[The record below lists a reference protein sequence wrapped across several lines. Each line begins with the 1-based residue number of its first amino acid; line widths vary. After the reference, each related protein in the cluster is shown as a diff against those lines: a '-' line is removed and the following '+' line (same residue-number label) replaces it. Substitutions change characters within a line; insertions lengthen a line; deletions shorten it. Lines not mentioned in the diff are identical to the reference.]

1 METAPRRVVGR
12 PFEPGQSGNPN
23 GRPKRR
29 HLADMLGEELAKP
42 SRRDGRSRDQRLVER
57 LVTIALEGKRAEALR
72 AMQLIFAYRDG
83 LPIARTETGEPGA
96 FERGFE
102 IRLVRVDDDDEPTAP
117 AS

>member
-1 METAPRRVVGR
+1 MGSLDNLKK
-12 PFEPGQSGNPN
+12 FQPGVSGNPS

-29 HLADMLGEELAKP
+29 HLSDLLGEELAKP
-42 SRRDGRSRDQRLVER
+42 HGKTHKTRDQRLIER
-57 LVTIALEGKRAEALR
+57 LVSIALDGKREVALR
-72 AMQLIFAYRDG
+72 AMQLILAYRDG

-102 IRLVRVDDDDEPTAP
+102 IRLIRVDDEPA

>member
-1 METAPRRVVGR
+1 
-12 PFEPGQSGNPN
+12 
-23 GRPKRR
+23 
-29 HLADMLGEELAKP
+29 LADLLGEELAKP
-42 SRRDGRSRDQRLVER
+42 SKQSGRSRDERLVER

-83 LPIARTETGEPGA
+83 LPIARTETGEPGT

-102 IRLVRVDDDDEPTAP
+102 IRLIRIDDDEPTAP